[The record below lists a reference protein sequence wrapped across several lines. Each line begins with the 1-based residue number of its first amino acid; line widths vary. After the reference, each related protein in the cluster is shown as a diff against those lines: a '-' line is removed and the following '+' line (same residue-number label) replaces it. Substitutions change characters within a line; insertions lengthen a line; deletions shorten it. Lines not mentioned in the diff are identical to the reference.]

1 MTLHSNFQTLLQH
14 FQKKTWY
21 WPFCIE
27 YENNMISHYIKE
39 VHAIKWCIKI
49 ISIPIKMHL
58 IIIQL
63 QRQSPPVDFQVSKI
77 LAQSTISIGRPH
89 NDTCIK
95 AFNVSSFN
103 WLMWSLLIQFCLKNP
118 RSHKVVFVR
127 IMSVHYY
134 NFIIVGQFY
143 MNSWS
148 VPQHNHVSCIHF
160 RLHTFIKDPTNSNI
174 SPLYRYAMS

>member
-63 QRQSPPVDFQVSKI
+63 QRQSPPVDFQVSKN
-77 LAQSTISIGRPH
+77 LAQSTISIGRPY
-89 NDTCIK
+89 NDTRIN
-95 AFNVSSFN
+95 AFNVITLHSILFE
-103 WLMWSLLIQFCLKNP
+103 NP
-118 RSHKVVFVR
+118 RSHKIVFVR

-143 MNSWS
+143 MNSQS
-148 VPQHNHVSCIHF
+148 VPQHSHVSCIYFH
-160 RLHTFIKDPTNSNI
+160 LHTFIKDPTNSNI
-174 SPLYRYAMS
+174 SPLYRSAMS